1 MQVEKIA
8 ANIFKSSIKGTF
20 LSATFTTAFAALLA
34 TALYVNDNYSNPVTI
49 ISKYYFSIRGF
60 AFGIVI
66 PVFVGVMTAGLVL
79 VSKKVNHILAERKA
93 LKYLALSMLAIG
105 YILLTFIGAL
115 VILYLG
121 N

>member
-1 MQVEKIA
+1 MQVEKVA

-49 ISKYYFSIRGF
+49 ISQYYLSVRGF

-66 PVFVGVMTAGLVL
+66 PVFVGVITSGLVL
-79 VSKKVNHILAERKA
+79 VSKRINYIFTGRKA
-93 LKYLALSMLAIG
+93 LKILALLMVAFS
-105 YILLTFIGAL
+105 YIPITFIGAL
-115 VILYLG
+115 IILYLG
-121 N
+121 G